1 MSTGAAY
8 DDDEILFADE
18 EAQGGKA
25 RSGADGR
32 GATASAADPA
42 APPWTILV
50 VDDESDVH
58 SMTGLLLA
66 DVTFQQRRLDLVSS
80 FTAADARRV
89 LEHRRDIA
97 VVLLDVVMEEDDS
110 GLKLVRWI
118 RDELGNR
125 DVRIILRT
133 GQPGQAPQRDVI
145 VDYDINDYKPKADL
159 SAESLL
165 TAVIAAL
172 RAFDQI
178 QSIETRVAERTRELR
193 ESREQINAVLQAS
206 PVGVCAYD
214 ENGVIVLT
222 NHRLVSLLGTS
233 RERLEGFGV
242 GGLFNGTTDPA
253 DGEGTGQDEPCWL
266 HYRRPVRDAEV
277 KLRRADGST
286 FWALISVEP
295 AVVDGKPV
303 YLSWIYDITRRKLA
317 ERQMET
323 AKEQAEEA
331 TKAKSAFLATMS
343 HEIRTPM
350 NGVLGMLGLL
360 ERTELDD
367 CQRDTVGTMRESA
380 DALLRIIDDI
390 LDFSKIEAGKMDLE
404 RVPLSVP
411 ALVEGVAET
420 LAPAAGAKG
429 LTLLTYVDPAIP
441 SALLGDPVRLR
452 QILFNLA
459 GNAIKFTEAGRV
471 ILHAELEQAEEQAEP
486 LLRIAVCDTGI
497 GIGETTRQRL
507 FQPFTQAESS
517 TTRRFGGTGLGLS
530 ISRRLAALMD
540 GEIGVES
547 RSGVGSTFWLR
558 LPMPR
563 AAMAAAMPDDT
574 GGGIDLTGLT
584 VLLGVPDDTERGFL
598 ARYLDR
604 AGARVLPAASPSEL
618 ATQARIAREAG
629 RAADVLTIDEA
640 LYVPAAAFAP
650 EELGRRR
657 GEARP
662 PVVLLCHETGGEAG
676 AASRPGARGSEPGT
690 MVLVRPLRRL
700 VLLRAVAAAAG
711 RPAQPVPPYPA
722 SPAAGSVA
730 WRTSGL
736 AAATTGME
744 EAMAKGR
751 LILVAEDNPVNRKVL
766 QMQLQ
771 ALGYAAEMAPGGA
784 EALKAMRRSDRRY
797 ALLLTDVQMP
807 EIDGFEL
814 TRRIRAAERVTECVT
829 DRGGE
834 PNGAGRHMPIIAVT
848 ANAAPAD
855 IESYRAAGMDDVL
868 SKPLELSQLAVALAR
883 WMPPPDGGAAVPP
896 PSPPVPPSP
905 TPRMDGPA
913 IDLGNLRMLCDGD
926 SAMVAELLDDF
937 ITIGREVIA
946 DLDKALN
953 NGDRGLM
960 RACAHNLKGSS
971 LNAGARP
978 LAEAARALEHAAAD
992 GAAPALL
999 AEAANRLRDVFAAT
1013 CPAIAAAIAAERAAL
1028 DRAGS

>member
-1 MSTGAAY
+1 MSTGAAF

-18 EAQGGKA
+18 EAEGLSD
-25 RSGADGR
+25 RSGA
-32 GATASAADPA
+32 TAVERAPAHDPA

-66 DVTFQQRRLDLVSS
+66 DVAFQRRRLELVSC
-80 FTAADARRV
+80 FTAADARAV
-89 LEHRRDIA
+89 LEHRRDIS
-97 VVLLDVVMEEDDS
+97 VILLDVVMEEDDS

-118 RDELGNR
+118 RDDLGNR

-159 SAESLL
+159 SAESLF

-193 ESREQINAVLQAS
+193 ESR
-206 PVGVCAYD
+206 
-214 ENGVIVLT
+214 
-222 NHRLVSLLGTS
+222 
-233 RERLEGFGV
+233 
-242 GGLFNGTTDPA
+242 
-253 DGEGTGQDEPCWL
+253 
-266 HYRRPVRDAEV
+266 
-277 KLRRADGST
+277 
-286 FWALISVEP
+286 
-295 AVVDGKPV
+295 
-303 YLSWIYDITRRKLA
+303 
-317 ERQMET
+317 
-323 AKEQAEEA
+323 EQAEEA

-360 ERTELDD
+360 ERTDLDEH
-367 CQRDTVGTMRESA
+367 QRDTVATMRESA
-380 DALLRIIDDI
+380 SALLRIIDDI

-429 LTLLTYVDPAIP
+429 LALLTYVDPAIP
-441 SALLGDPVRLR
+441 QALLGDPVRLR

-459 GNAIKFTEAGRV
+459 GNAIKFTETGRV
-471 ILHAELEQAEEQAEP
+471 VLRAELETATSDGDAEP

-497 GIGETTRQRL
+497 GIAESTCQRL

-530 ISRRLAALMD
+530 ISRRLAALMG

-547 RSGVGSTFWLR
+547 EPGAGSTFWLR
-558 LPMPR
+558 LPLAR
-563 AAMAAAMPDDT
+563 TAAPAPAENGSDT
-574 GGGIDLTGLT
+574 IGLDGLT

-598 ARYLDR
+598 ARYLEQ
-604 AGARVLPAASPSEL
+604 AGARVLPAASPPEL

-629 RAADVLTIDEA
+629 CAVGVVTIDEA
-640 LYVPAAAFAP
+640 LHVPAAACAP
-650 EELGRRR
+650 DEFGRRS
-657 GEARP
+657 GEPRP
-662 PVVLLCHETGGEAG
+662 PVVLLCHETGGEAS
-676 AASRPGARGSEPGT
+676 ATSRPGTRGAEPGT
-690 MVLVRPLRRL
+690 VVLSRPIRRL

-711 RPAQPVPPYPA
+711 RPVPLPA
-722 SPAAGSVA
+722 APACSPEAAPATPAAGR
-730 WRTSGL
+730 RTGTTQPSAP
-736 AAATTGME
+736 AAPSQE
-744 EAMAKGR
+744 EAMAQGR

-766 QMQLQ
+766 LMQLQ

-784 EALKAMRRSDRRY
+784 EALAALDAMRQGRRRY

-814 TRRIRAAERVTECVT
+814 TRRIRAAEA
-829 DRGGE
+829 DIGNSGL
-834 PNGAGRHMPIIAVT
+834 GARLPIVAIT

-855 IESYRAAGMDDVL
+855 VESYRAAGMDDVL

-883 WMPPPDGGAAVPP
+883 WMPPAPVSPDAEESVPP
-896 PSPPVPPSP
+896 PPAPPPPAP
-905 TPRMDGPA
+905 PPA
-913 IDLGNLRMLCDGD
+913 NGDALIELGSLRALCGGDAAML
-926 SAMVAELLDDF
+926 AELLDDF
-937 ITIGREVIA
+937 VTIGRGIVA
-946 DLDKALN
+946 DLDTALGK
-953 NGDRGLM
+953 GDRDRV

-971 LNAGARP
+971 RNAGAKP
-978 LAEAARALEHAAAD
+978 LAEAARVLEQAAAE
-992 GAAPALL
+992 GAPLSQL
-999 AEAANRLRDVFAAT
+999 AEAADRLRASFAAT
-1013 CPAIAAAIAAERAAL
+1013 CEAIGKELAEAESSAR
-1028 DRAGS
+1028 

>member
-1 MSTGAAY
+1 MSTGAAF

-18 EAQGGKA
+18 EAEGLA
-25 RSGADGR
+25 DRSGA
-32 GATASAADPA
+32 TAVQRAPAHDPA

-66 DVTFQQRRLDLVSS
+66 DVTFQRRRLELVSS
-80 FTAADARRV
+80 FTAADARSV
-89 LEHRRDIA
+89 LELRRDIA

-159 SAESLL
+159 SAESLF

-193 ESREQINAVLQAS
+193 ESR
-206 PVGVCAYD
+206 
-214 ENGVIVLT
+214 
-222 NHRLVSLLGTS
+222 
-233 RERLEGFGV
+233 
-242 GGLFNGTTDPA
+242 
-253 DGEGTGQDEPCWL
+253 
-266 HYRRPVRDAEV
+266 
-277 KLRRADGST
+277 
-286 FWALISVEP
+286 
-295 AVVDGKPV
+295 
-303 YLSWIYDITRRKLA
+303 
-317 ERQMET
+317 
-323 AKEQAEEA
+323 EQAEEA

-360 ERTELDD
+360 ERTELDEH
-367 CQRDTVGTMRESA
+367 QRDTVATMRESA
-380 DALLRIIDDI
+380 SALLRIIDDI

-429 LTLLTYVDPAIP
+429 LVLLTYVDPAIP
-441 SALLGDPVRLR
+441 QALLGDPVRLR

-459 GNAIKFTEAGRV
+459 GNAIKFTETGRV
-471 ILHAELEQAEEQAEP
+471 VLRAELETATSDGDAEP

-497 GIGETTRQRL
+497 GIAESTCQRL

-530 ISRRLAALMD
+530 ISRRLAALMG

-547 RSGVGSTFWLR
+547 EPGAGSTFWLR
-558 LPMPR
+558 LPLTR
-563 AAMAAAMPDDT
+563 AAAPAPAEDASDT
-574 GGGIDLTGLT
+574 IGLDGLT

-598 ARYLDR
+598 ARYLEQS
-604 AGARVLPAASPSEL
+604 GARVLPAASPPEL

-629 RAADVLTIDEA
+629 CAVGVVTIDEA
-640 LYVPAAAFAP
+640 LQVPAAACAP
-650 EELGRRR
+650 DEFGRRS
-657 GEARP
+657 GEPRP
-662 PVVLLCHETGGEAG
+662 PVVLLCHETGREAS
-676 AASRPGARGSEPGT
+676 ATSRPGTRGAQPGT
-690 MVLVRPLRRL
+690 VVLSRPIRRL

-711 RPAQPVPPYPA
+711 RPVLLPA
-722 SPAAGSVA
+722 PNAGPHDAAPATPAAGRSA
-730 WRTSGL
+730 RSTQPSAP
-736 AAATTGME
+736 AAPSEE
-744 EAMAKGR
+744 EATAQGR

-766 QMQLQ
+766 LMQLQ

-784 EALKAMRRSDRRY
+784 EALAALDAMRQGRRRY

-814 TRRIRAAERVTECVT
+814 TRRIRAAEADIGKSGCGSRL
-829 DRGGE
+829 
-834 PNGAGRHMPIIAVT
+834 PIIAIT

-883 WMPPPDGGAAVPP
+883 WMPPAPVSSEGEEYAPATSAPPAV
-896 PSPPVPPSP
+896 
-905 TPRMDGPA
+905 
-913 IDLGNLRMLCDGD
+913 GD
-926 SAMVAELLDDF
+926 SPIELGGLRALCGGDATMLAELLDDF
-937 ITIGREVIA
+937 VTIGRGIIA
-946 DLDKALN
+946 DLDTALG
-953 NGDRGLM
+953 NGDRDWV

-971 LNAGARP
+971 RNAGAKPLAETARILEQAAAEGAP
-978 LAEAARALEHAAAD
+978 LSRLAEAADRLRVSFTVTCEAIGKE
-992 GAAPALL
+992 L
-999 AEAANRLRDVFAAT
+999 AETER
-1013 CPAIAAAIAAERAAL
+1013 PA
-1028 DRAGS
+1028 G